1 MTISTNQENKE
12 KENVS
17 LVEKIVLWEN
27 PQLTALIFLCG
38 LVFLVSCLFLPFL
51 QILTN
56 IGLYLSLTSLATK
69 LYVHLM
75 GFLKKPCQDVLVQ
88 CDAIVFDIDQ
98 ELLEAIVQETC
109 QRLFN
114 WFMILRSLLLVHDF
128 EQSVKFCF
136 LLYIFSHLGETQT
149 LSWF

>member
-56 IGLYLSLTSLATK
+56 IGLYLSLLSLAAK

-75 GFLKKPCQDVLVQ
+75 GFLKKPCQDILVQ
-88 CDAIVFDIDQ
+88 CDSIVFDVDPD
-98 ELLEAIVQETC
+98 LLETIVQESC
-109 QRLFN
+109 QRLSS
-114 WFMILRSLLLVHDF
+114 WFMMLRSLLLVHDF

-136 LLYIFSHLGETQT
+136 LLYIFSHLG
-149 LSWF
+149 

>member
-17 LVEKIVLWEN
+17 LAEKIVLWEN
-27 PQLTALIFLCG
+27 PQLTSVIFLSG
-38 LVFLVSCLFLPFL
+38 LGFLVSCLFLPFL

-75 GFLKKPCQDVLVQ
+75 GFLKKPCQDVLVK
-88 CDAIVFDIDQ
+88 CDAIVIDLDQ
-98 ELLEAIVQETC
+98 ELLETIIRESC
-109 QRLFN
+109 QRLSN
-114 WFMILRSLLLVHDF
+114 WFMMLRSLFLVHDF

-136 LLYIFSHLGETQT
+136 LLYIFSHLGENQT
-149 LSWF
+149 LCWF